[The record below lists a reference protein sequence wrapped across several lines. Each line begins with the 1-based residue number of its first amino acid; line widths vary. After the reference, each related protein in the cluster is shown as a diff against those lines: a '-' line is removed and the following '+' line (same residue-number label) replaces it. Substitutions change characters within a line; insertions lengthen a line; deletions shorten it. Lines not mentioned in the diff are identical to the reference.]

1 MQWVEI
7 MENKQNLKVRDIMN
21 EEVITLTGDATA
33 QEAAV
38 LMRDNEIGS
47 VVIVDAKDDT
57 KPIGIITERDIM
69 VGVTAEDKSAKTLCK
84 DIMSSP
90 VFTIPPKLLL
100 TDAMHQMSAKQIKR
114 LIIVENQKMV
124 GIISQSDILEIAPYM
139 IEILQEKT
147 NILKEG
153 YNPEYVEGYCQLCGN
168 WSEIL
173 EESEGIFIC
182 EECKATRKSLELE
195 E

>member
-1 MQWVEI
+1 

-21 EEVITLTGDATA
+21 EEVITLTGTSTV

-47 VVIVDAKDDT
+47 VIIVDSLDST

-69 VGVTAEDKSAKTLCK
+69 VNVTAENKSAETLCK
-84 DIMSSP
+84 DAMSSP
-90 VFTIPPKLLL
+90 IFTIPPKILL
-100 TDAMHQMSAKQIKR
+100 TDAMHQMSNKHIKR
-114 LIIVENQKMV
+114 LIVVENQRMV

-139 IEILQEKT
+139 IEILQERT

-153 YNPEYVEGYCQLCGN
+153 YNAEYVEGFCQLCGN
-168 WSEIL
+168 WSEFL
-173 EESEGIFIC
+173 GEFEGIYIC
-182 EECKATRKSLELE
+182 EECKATRKSVEFE